1 MGHPETT
8 RLEDALALV
17 IAAASGQVRKTEIC
31 PVMQAY
37 GRILA
42 QDIESPI
49 DLPQTDNAAVD
60 GFAFHTDSLA
70 ENPERPLK
78 IIGSARAGHPFN
90 GQVKTGEALRI
101 YTGAVLPKGPNC
113 IIMHEDCT
121 DKGDSVI
128 CHKRLSAGKNI
139 RPRGENLS
147 AGEVVGKKGHRI
159 TAADM
164 GQLAASGCAE
174 LGVYRRLKAVIFS
187 TGDEVIETG
196 QKRQAGQIYD
206 SNRAILNGLLQQEDI
221 QVIDG
226 GIIRDEK
233 DALVAGYQSGL
244 ADADIILSSGGA
256 SDGIEDHTQYALSEI
271 GAELLFWR
279 LAMKPG
285 RPMAAARKDGKM
297 IFCLP
302 GNPVAAF
309 VCFKLLVA
317 PAIDALSGRTPRQ
330 PLIVKI
336 KSGFPHK
343 KQAGRAEYLRAV
355 IQKDSTGQQ
364 QIALHGR
371 KGAGVISSL
380 TGADGLVEIPLDATS
395 VAPGDLLNFIP
406 FQEQAL

>member
-8 RLEDALALV
+8 RLEDALAQVLG
-17 IAAASGQVRKTEIC
+17 AASKQKRETENC

-42 QDIESPI
+42 EDIKSPI

-70 ENPERPLK
+70 ENPAQPLK
-78 IIGSARAGHPFN
+78 IIGSARAGHPFD

-101 YTGAVLPKGPNC
+101 YTGTILPKGPNC

-128 CHKRLSAGKNI
+128 CHKHLSAGTNI

-174 LGVYRRLKAVIFS
+174 LRVYRPLKAVIFS
-187 TGDEVIETG
+187 TGDEVIDAGRMRQTG
-196 QKRQAGQIYD
+196 QIFD
-206 SNRAILNGLLQQEDI
+206 SNRPILAGLLQQEDI
-221 QVIDG
+221 QIIDG
-226 GIIRDEK
+226 GIISDKKE
-233 DALVAGYQSGL
+233 ALVTAYQSGL
-244 ADADIILSSGGA
+244 ARADIILSSGGA
-256 SDGIEDHTQYALSEI
+256 SDGIEDHSQYALREI

-285 RPMAAARKDGKM
+285 RPMAAAHKEGKM

-317 PAIDALSGRTPRQ
+317 PAIDALSGRIPRQ
-330 PLIVKI
+330 PLVVKI
-336 KSGFPHK
+336 KSGFQHK

-355 IQKDSTGQQ
+355 IQTDSTGQQ

-371 KGAGVISSL
+371 KGAGVISSV
-380 TGADGLVEIPLDATS
+380 TGADGLVEIPLDAIA
-395 VAPGDLLNFIP
+395 VELGDMLNFIP